1 MSNLFKGCLSL
12 SSLPV
17 ISKWKIK
24 KFTNMNSIFEGC
36 SSLSS
41 LPDISKWKYYN
52 NIKMDN
58 MIAQCENL
66 LLSEEVLKLT
76 GNKNTIIP
84 TQSLFNKNN
93 ILVVIMYSWNKI
105 IYIIYIT

>member
-1 MSNLFKGCLSL
+1 
-12 SSLPV
+12 
-17 ISKWKIK
+17 
-24 KFTNMNSIFEGC
+24 MNSIFEGC

-66 LLSEEVLKLT
+66 LLYFINIKINNFYL
-76 GNKNTIIP
+76 NKN
-84 TQSLFNKNN
+84 LENLKFLH
-93 ILVVIMYSWNKI
+93 IL
-105 IYIIYIT
+105 